1 MVANKCLV
9 CGSSNFR
16 ADRALSGR
24 LVCNS
29 CGTPFGVGRRRNN
42 KSTIYKNFSL
52 NNKYFQKNKPTD
64 VLSFPLYKDLTRI
77 LELNRDHEEDLG
89 DMFINRKIVK
99 NQAQIYEKSFVDEL
113 QFIIIHG
120 LLHLVGYSHENEKEL
135 RKTEDKLMEVIWN
148 GS

>member
-1 MVANKCLV
+1 MKIYFNGYFFSYEKEKLV
-9 CGSSNFR
+9 QASLVFSEWFKISNNFYFTIH
-16 ADRALSGR
+16 S
-24 LVCNS
+24 VNEQ
-29 CGTPFGVGRRRNN
+29 
-42 KSTIYKNFSL
+42 KSKSL
-52 NNKYFQKNKPTD
+52 NNKNFQKNNPTD
-64 VLSFPLYKDLTRI
+64 VLSFPLYKNLSRI
-77 LELNRDHEEDLG
+77 LDLNRDHEEDLG

-99 NQAQIYEKSFVDEL
+99 KHAQIYEKSFVDEL

>member
-1 MVANKCLV
+1 LKIYFNGYFFNYEKEKLIEASLV
-9 CGSSNFR
+9 FSEWSKISN
-16 ADRALSGR
+16 
-24 LVCNS
+24 
-29 CGTPFGVGRRRNN
+29 
-42 KSTIYKNFSL
+42 NFYFNIHSVSEQDSKSL

-64 VLSFPLYKDLTRI
+64 VLSFPLYKDLSRI

-89 DMFINRKIVK
+89 DMFINRQIVK
-99 NQAQIYEKSFVDEL
+99 KQAQIYEKSFVDEL

>member
-1 MVANKCLV
+1 MKIYFNGYFFSHEKEKLV
-9 CGSSNFR
+9 EASLVFSEYFKISN
-16 ADRALSGR
+16 
-24 LVCNS
+24 
-29 CGTPFGVGRRRNN
+29 
-42 KSTIYKNFSL
+42 NFYFNIHSVDEQESKSL
-52 NNKYFQKNKPTD
+52 NNKNFQKNNPTD
-64 VLSFPLYKDLTRI
+64 VLSFPLYKNLNRI

-99 NQAQIYEKSFVDEL
+99 KHAHIYEKSFVDEL

-120 LLHLVGYSHENEKEL
+120 LLHLIGYSHENEKEL

>member
-1 MVANKCLV
+1 LKIYFNGYFFNYEKEKLIEASLV
-9 CGSSNFR
+9 FSEWSKISN
-16 ADRALSGR
+16 
-24 LVCNS
+24 
-29 CGTPFGVGRRRNN
+29 
-42 KSTIYKNFSL
+42 NFYFNIHSVSEQDSKSL

-64 VLSFPLYKDLTRI
+64 VLSFPLYKDLSRI

-99 NQAQIYEKSFVDEL
+99 KHAQIYEKSFVDEL

>member
-1 MVANKCLV
+1 MKIYFNGYFFSHEKEKLV
-9 CGSSNFR
+9 EASLVFSEYFKISN
-16 ADRALSGR
+16 
-24 LVCNS
+24 
-29 CGTPFGVGRRRNN
+29 
-42 KSTIYKNFSL
+42 NFYFNIHSVDEQESKSL
-52 NNKYFQKNKPTD
+52 NYKYFQKNNPAD
-64 VLSFPLYKDLTRI
+64 VLSFPLYKNLNRI

-99 NQAQIYEKSFVDEL
+99 KHAQIYEKSFVDEL

-120 LLHLVGYSHENEKEL
+120 LLHLIGYSHENEKEL